1 MTEAAENK
9 YFVDGFLIKHF
20 GIFPIGFNKE
30 DLFEEQKIFL
40 VYLMGFIPSI
50 QDWTIQV
57 DYQVE
62 LQKIKDIKTIEISP
76 EDIDLAKMQGKDINE
91 LKKDRLN
98 AEKIKK
104 IAELNKKY
112 GLKDETPETNEIPD
126 IKDVIDQ
133 NNPKK
138 LWDILQGKG
147 LLKNGL

>member
-62 LQKIKDIKTIEISP
+62 LQKIKDIKTVDISP

-112 GLKDETPETNEIPD
+112 GLKDETPETNDIPD
-126 IKDVIDQ
+126 IKEVIDQ